1 MTPSVELR
9 GVTLV
14 IAQSVHPDARVRR
27 AATALR

>member
-27 AATALR
+27 AAAGL